1 MPDNKKEIQPRLVE
15 MVRPVVEVPRQ
26 AEVQPEV
33 ESWMQKIE
41 RRFARVPNKT
51 VTPMDDN
58 VVVQPFGDAQGLRQ
72 QQPPVTMPINQ
83 TQMQVGKVA
92 KPEEGIAWL
101 VTWVVRQIK
110 ILTKIGKRV
119 RLQDMP
125 EISAESNNATTQ
137 QSKKE

>member
-1 MPDNKKEIQPRLVE
+1 MVDNNKEIQPRPVE
-15 MVRPVVEVPRQ
+15 TPSAVVEAPKQ
-26 AEVQPEV
+26 NETQPEV

-58 VVVQPFGDAQGLRQ
+58 VVVQQPQS

-101 VTWVVRQIK
+101 VAWVIRQIK
-110 ILTKIGKRV
+110 VLTKLGRRV

-125 EISAESNNATTQ
+125 EIE
-137 QSKKE
+137 K

>member
-1 MPDNKKEIQPRLVE
+1 MVDNKKEIQPRPVE
-15 MVRPVVEVPRQ
+15 MARPVIETPRQ

-58 VVVQPFGDAQGLRQ
+58 VVVQQPQS

-110 ILTKIGKRV
+110 ILTKLGKRV

-125 EISAESNNATTQ
+125 EV
-137 QSKKE
+137 KE

>member
-1 MPDNKKEIQPRLVE
+1 MVDNKKEIQPRIVE
-15 MVRPVVEVPRQ
+15 ALAPVVETPKQ
-26 AEVQPEV
+26 NEAQPEV

-51 VTPMDDN
+51 ATPMDDN
-58 VVVQPFGDAQGLRQ
+58 VVLQQPQS

-101 VTWVVRQIK
+101 VAWVIRQIK
-110 ILTKIGKRV
+110 VLTRLGRRV

-125 EISAESNNATTQ
+125 EI
-137 QSKKE
+137 K

>member
-1 MPDNKKEIQPRLVE
+1 MPDNKKEIQPRQVE
-15 MVRPVVEVPRQ
+15 TARPVIETPRQ

-58 VVVQPFGDAQGLRQ
+58 VVVQQPQS
-72 QQPPVTMPINQ
+72 QQPPVTMSINQ

>member
-1 MPDNKKEIQPRLVE
+1 MVDNKKEIQPRTVE
-15 MVRPVVEVPRQ
+15 TARPVVETPRQ

-58 VVVQPFGDAQGLRQ
+58 VVVQQPQS

-101 VTWVVRQIK
+101 VAWVVRQIK
-110 ILTKIGKRV
+110 ILSKLGKRV

-125 EISAESNNATTQ
+125 EIE
-137 QSKKE
+137 K

>member
-1 MPDNKKEIQPRLVE
+1 MVDNKKEIQPRQVE
-15 MVRPVVEVPRQ
+15 TARPVIETPRQ

-58 VVVQPFGDAQGLRQ
+58 VVVQQPQS

-137 QSKKE
+137 QSKKG

>member
-1 MPDNKKEIQPRLVE
+1 MVNNKKEIQPR
-15 MVRPVVEVPRQ
+15 Q
-26 AEVQPEV
+26 AEVDQVKIENLRQVETQPEV

-51 VTPMDDN
+51 VTPMDDT
-58 VVVQPFGDAQGLRQ
+58 VVVQQPQS

-92 KPEEGIAWL
+92 RPDEGIAWL

-110 ILTKIGKRV
+110 VLTKLGKRV

-125 EISAESNNATTQ
+125 EI
-137 QSKKE
+137 K

>member
-1 MPDNKKEIQPRLVE
+1 MPDNKKEIQPRPVE
-15 MVRPVVEVPRQ
+15 MERSVVETPRQ

-58 VVVQPFGDAQGLRQ
+58 VVVQQPQS

-101 VTWVVRQIK
+101 VAWVVRQIK
-110 ILTKIGKRV
+110 ILSKLGKRV

-125 EISAESNNATTQ
+125 EIE
-137 QSKKE
+137 K

>member
-1 MPDNKKEIQPRLVE
+1 MVDNKKEIQPRPVE
-15 MVRPVVEVPRQ
+15 TVSPPVETPRQ
-26 AEVQPEV
+26 AEVHPEV

-51 VTPMDDN
+51 VTPMDDA
-58 VVVQPFGDAQGLRQ
+58 VVVSQPKS

-101 VTWVVRQIK
+101 VAWVIRQIK
-110 ILTKIGKRV
+110 VLTKLGRRV

-125 EISAESNNATTQ
+125 EIG
-137 QSKKE
+137 K